1 MNGTHCTKLHFSGID
16 VSPTHRGVN
25 VRGGWDPRNGGHFDL
40 ERFEVECNRN
50 RLIVSNL
57 SNLWPFQVDSLLT
70 EEAREV
76 IYQLPNQRWSG
87 RGKSG
92 DFDQHGPHQ
101 PTAKFRCWG
110 SVIPNPH
117 HSARKRQNLR
127 LEASLLGT
135 GPLYQVLVAR
145 ITPDCRSTFLCSC
158 RPLLGPSGSLSAALW
173 RRSETVTETFRT
185 TSSLHLVSPGHFL

>member
-1 MNGTHCTKLHFSGID
+1 MYEGDGI
-16 VSPTHRGVN
+16 
-25 VRGGWDPRNGGHFDL
+25 PRNGGHFDL
-40 ERFEVECNRN
+40 ERFEVECNHN

-87 RGKSG
+87 RGTSG
-92 DFDQHGPHQ
+92 DLDQHGPHQ
-101 PTAKFRCWG
+101 PTAKFQCWG
-110 SVIPNPH
+110 SVIPSPH
-117 HSARKRQNLR
+117 HSAIKRQNLG
-127 LEASLLGT
+127 LETSLLRT
-135 GPLYQVLVAR
+135 LVAR
-145 ITPDCRSTFLCSC
+145 ITPGCRSTFLCSC
-158 RPLLGPSGSLSAALW
+158 HPLLGPSGSLSAALW